1 MQIINVA
8 VLDESGEKVR
18 RLDEEQAKLVLQTPA
33 RKRKAALLSNSLPL
47 AIDPE
52 DADVS
57 LVLDGMGD
65 AEAWQEFRDFLS

>member
-1 MQIINVA
+1 
-8 VLDESGEKVR
+8 
-18 RLDEEQAKLVLQTPA
+18 
-33 RKRKAALLSNSLPL
+33 LLSNSLPL